1 LYPDFP
7 RQEFAL
13 AFTKAKQ
20 SGLVENLVEQI
31 QDAIISGNYQP
42 GEKLPSSNELQEL
55 FGISRGTLREAFRI
69 LAHKGL
75 IEVRT
80 GVKGGVFAKEAAAE
94 SVSES
99 LWLLIRQ
106 RQISLDDLYGF
117 REVVEEGL
125 IRLVI
130 RNVQPE
136 DLQELKS
143 LLSEMHRLVPQGPP
157 AFRKLLRVE
166 RRIRGAFIRISQSKM
181 YESVL
186 NAIWDN
192 LHSYAKRYLP
202 IDEGMSEE
210 SYEDWRIIIS
220 GIEHSDPDRASE
232 QIKDHLRRFAAHYK
246 RGFKRYH
253 ETEEPPA
260 ASDARAD
267 QTAP

>member
-1 LYPDFP
+1 
-7 RQEFAL
+7 L
-13 AFTKAKQ
+13 AFTKARQ
-20 SGLVENLVEQI
+20 SGLVENLVDQI
-31 QDAIISGNYQP
+31 QDAIISGKYQP
-42 GEKLPSSNELQEL
+42 GEKLPSSSELQDL

-69 LAHKGL
+69 LTHKGL

-80 GVKGGVFAKEAAAE
+80 GVKGGVFAKEAVVD

-106 RQISLDDLYGF
+106 RQISLEDLYGF

-136 DLQELKS
+136 DLKELKS
-143 LLSEMHRLVPQGPP
+143 LLHEMHQLVPQGLP

-166 RRIRGAFIRISQSKM
+166 RRIRGVFIRISQSKM

-202 IDEGMSEE
+202 GEAGMPEE

-220 GIEHSDPDRASE
+220 SIENNDPESASE
-232 QIKDHLRRFAAHYK
+232 RIKDHLRRFAAHYK

-253 ETEEPPA
+253 GEDERLA

-267 QTAP
+267 